1 MVSLSTVSGL
11 AIFATY
17 ASCDPLRAGV
27 TSRRDELVPHFVADQ
42 LGHVPGLGGLF
53 IACVL
58 SGALSTISSSLNS
71 LAAVTWEDFFRD
83 SSCTAR
89 LTDASRR
96 WLLRGIG
103 EDLREDRSQLN
114 GAELSGI
121 CSVMTVGTEL
131 SGRRKCAVFCILGK
145 GVNCAGPLRCHSA
158 VC

>member
-1 MVSLSTVSGL
+1 MILLALRTSVFGGLMMFVMTTLAVLAGL

-17 ASCDPLRAGV
+17 ATCDPLRAGV

-83 SSCTAR
+83 SACTAR
-89 LTDASRR
+89 LSDASRR
-96 WLLRGIG
+96 WVVRGIG
-103 EDLREDRSQLN
+103 QYTYSY
-114 GAELSGI
+114 S
-121 CSVMTVGTEL
+121 
-131 SGRRKCAVFCILGK
+131 F
-145 GVNCAGPLRCHSA
+145 
-158 VC
+158 

>member
-1 MVSLSTVSGL
+1 MVSMSTVSGL

-17 ASCDPLRAGV
+17 AACDPLRAGV

-83 SSCTAR
+83 SSCTSR
-89 LTDASRR
+89 LSDNSRR
-96 WLLRGIG
+96 WALRGIG
-103 EDLREDRSQLN
+103 QWRRDLR
-114 GAELSGI
+114 GI
-121 CSVMTVGTEL
+121 GQWC
-131 SGRRKCAVFCILGK
+131 
-145 GVNCAGPLRCHSA
+145 
-158 VC
+158 

>member
-1 MVSLSTVSGL
+1 MAFSVSPIIPTSFHAARSSSKNASRLPRRTSILGGLMMFVMTTLAVLAGL

-17 ASCDPLRAGV
+17 ATCDPLRAGV

-103 EDLREDRSQLN
+103 EWRTLL
-114 GAELSGI
+114 
-121 CSVMTVGTEL
+121 
-131 SGRRKCAVFCILGK
+131 
-145 GVNCAGPLRCHSA
+145 
-158 VC
+158 

>member
-1 MVSLSTVSGL
+1 MPRFSVLCYDNRDLECHPVIFHPVQDECVRRPDDVRDDPLAVVAGL

-17 ASCDPLRAGV
+17 ATCDPLRAGV

-83 SSCTAR
+83 SRCVAALSDNA
-89 LTDASRR
+89 RR
-96 WLLRGIG
+96 WALRAIGQCCHRPPLGI
-103 EDLREDRSQLN
+103 S
-114 GAELSGI
+114 
-121 CSVMTVGTEL
+121 
-131 SGRRKCAVFCILGK
+131 
-145 GVNCAGPLRCHSA
+145 
-158 VC
+158 

>member
-1 MVSLSTVSGL
+1 MMFVMTTLAVLAGL

-17 ASCDPLRAGV
+17 ATCDPLRAGV

-103 EDLREDRSQLN
+103 MDLASL
-114 GAELSGI
+114 ELVSESLDENRGNI
-121 CSVMTVGTEL
+121 EKHYVERNSRV
-131 SGRRKCAVFCILGK
+131 S
-145 GVNCAGPLRCHSA
+145 
-158 VC
+158 